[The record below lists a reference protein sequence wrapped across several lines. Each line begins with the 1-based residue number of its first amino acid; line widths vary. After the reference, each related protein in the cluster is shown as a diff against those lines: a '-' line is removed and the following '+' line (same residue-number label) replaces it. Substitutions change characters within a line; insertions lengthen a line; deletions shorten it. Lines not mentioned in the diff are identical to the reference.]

1 MQSVSL
7 KTKLGIFAAGLLSFI
22 GILVETSMN
31 VTFPT
36 LMRTMHISIA
46 TVQWLTTAYLLLVT
60 IVMSCTAFALKRF
73 SFRHLFFFSAIMS
86 LTGTV
91 AAMLAPNFQL
101 LLLGRM
107 IQAVATGIAIPL
119 MFQLVFTLIP
129 FNKIGMWTGFASI
142 IVSLAPAL
150 GPTYGGIITSLWS
163 WRAIFVGVFPLLVIA
178 TLLGAYSLHSAPV
191 GTHGTHFDW
200 GGMTLLA
207 LTFTSLVITFS
218 TAGEYGWT
226 SKTFG
231 VGLLISA
238 ALMVSMTAYAR
249 HGSRHLFDYR
259 ILKDLVLRQRLLQY
273 FGLQLINIGLS
284 FVLPLFAQDVLQA
297 TPMAAGLMLLP
308 GALIG
313 AAIAPLAGK
322 VYDRHGADLLLILS
336 ATLASVA
343 MLLFA
348 LLTHRF
354 NIFVIAALYIV
365 FRIGF
370 NSGFGTAVSD
380 ASLQVTI
387 RQKSDQ
393 NAMFSMMQQFA
404 GSFGTSLMSA
414 VIAAKALHMH
424 TASATITGSQ
434 TDFWLLFGLAIVI
447 LITGI
452 LVAKRNKTRRHSGQ
466 REMNR
471 SDD

>member
-36 LMRTMHISIA
+36 LMRTMHISLA

-60 IVMSCTAFALKRF
+60 IVMSSTAFALKRF
-73 SFRHLFFFSAIMS
+73 SFRSLFFFATGMS
-86 LTGTV
+86 LVGTV
-91 AAMLAPNFQL
+91 SAMLAPNFL
-101 LLLGRM
+101 LLLMGRM
-107 IQAVATGIAIPL
+107 LQAVATGIATPL
-119 MFQLVFTLIP
+119 MFQLVFTRIP
-129 FNKIGMWTGFASI
+129 FNQIGKWTGFASI

-150 GPTYGGIITSLWS
+150 GPTYGGIVTSLWS
-163 WRAIFVGVFPLLVIA
+163 WRAIFVGVFPLLIIA
-178 TLLGAYSLHSAPV
+178 TLLGAYSLHGPAL
-191 GTHGTHFDW
+191 GTNGTYFDW
-200 GGMTLLA
+200 GGLTLLA
-207 LTFTSLVITFS
+207 LTFTGLVITFS
-218 TAGEYGWT
+218 TAGECGWA
-226 SKTFG
+226 SKTF
-231 VGLLISA
+231 VIGLLICA
-238 ALMVSMTAYAR
+238 ALIVSMTAYAR
-249 HGSRHLFDYR
+249 HGNRHLFDYR
-259 ILKDLVLRQRLLQY
+259 ILKNIVLRQRLLQY

-284 FVLPLFAQDVLQA
+284 FVLPLFAQNVLKA

-313 AAIAPLAGK
+313 AAVAPLAGK
-322 VYDRHGADLLLILS
+322 VYDHHGANLLLILS
-336 ATLASVA
+336 ATLASIA

-348 LLTHRF
+348 GLTHHF
-354 NIFVIAALYIV
+354 SIVMIAALYIV

-380 ASLQVTI
+380 ASLQVAT

-414 VIAAKALHMH
+414 VIAAKALHLP
-424 TASATITGSQ
+424 AAAATINGSQ
-434 TDFWLLFGLAIVI
+434 MDFWLLFGLAIVI
-447 LITGI
+447 LITGL

-466 REMNR
+466 RKMNR